1 MRWTYGLLA
10 VSCKYYEQIVYRRY
24 YNNDCRY
31 TLLIGKPPFETDSLK
46 ETYHKIRHNDYR
58 IPNHISLEAK
68 ALITKLLRQ
77 DPSTRPTATEI
88 LSDPFFLSGFTPAK
102 LPLRWVSAE

>member
-1 MRWTYGLLA
+1 MVGNT
-10 VSCKYYEQIVYRRY
+10 I
-24 YNNDCRY
+24 NDCRY

-58 IPNHISLEAK
+58 IPNNISLEAK

-102 LPLRWVSAE
+102 LPLR

>member
-1 MRWTYGLLA
+1 M
-10 VSCKYYEQIVYRRY
+10 
-24 YNNDCRY
+24 
-31 TLLIGKPPFETDSLK
+31 IGKPPFETDSLK

-58 IPNHISLEAK
+58 IPSHISLEAK

-102 LPLRWVSAE
+102 LPLRWFQFNEFVTLTSFCKFCSAV